1 MIIEEISRNEYDNY
15 LKDLDDYSFLQTSD
29 MKMALESNNRE
40 TRLLALKDE
49 GEIRA
54 VGLGFIRKF
63 LTGKRI
69 DFMVGASSTDKDYEY
84 LFYDKMKDYAKEN
97 DFLKLVIKLDED
109 YATYDQNGRELSDKD
124 RSFFEEMKEVG
135 YIENDGSVPEYDGSP
150 DFQFVKDLT
159 DFMPDDYDKLLKSF
173 NKNAQRQ
180 IKKGIELDIKVRPI
194 AIDEMEDFKA
204 LTLET
209 AKRQGFGDKSLNYYR
224 TFYKEFGSATEF
236 LQAEI
241 NLDNSIGK
249 IKGILEPMKDNA
261 KNKQRIA
268 SLKKDIVMLEDF
280 KETSDRNIIPLAN
293 MILVYEKNQAVYF
306 LGGSLT
312 KYQKLPGP
320 FILQYEA
327 MKRIMERGFATYNFF
342 GIDGVYDGS
351 DGVLRFKQ
359 NFNGYIVRKT
369 GAFIYYPDER
379 KVKRL
384 QFLKNAKNK
393 LAFK

>member
-40 TRLLALKDE
+40 TRLLALKDK

-109 YATYDQNGRELSDKD
+109 YATYDQNGGELSDKD
-124 RSFFEEMKEVG
+124 RSFFEKMKEVG

-150 DFQFVKDLT
+150 DFQFVKDLS

-241 NLDNSIGK
+241 DLDNSIGK
-249 IKGILEPMKDNA
+249 IKEILVPMKDNA

-379 KVKRL
+379 KVNRL